1 MADASLSVELEA
13 RVSNFVSGMRQAGT
27 ASQQTAKTVTTSTD
41 KIGSAIR
48 SQLAG
53 AFSAGAIISFGKAV
67 LDVTAEFQKFN
78 AVLGNTL
85 GSSTLASLKLKEIQ
99 DFAAKTPFAVNELT
113 GAFVKLANSGFKPTG
128 DQMRALGDLASST
141 GKSFDQL
148 AEAILDAQ
156 SGEFER
162 LKEFGVRA
170 KDAGDSVIFTYKG
183 VQTQVA
189 KTSEAIRGYITDLGN
204 AEGVSGSMAKI
215 SETLGGKI
223 SNLGDSWD
231 QMLLSVGGNTEGVFN
246 TAIDIISKAINK
258 VTDYNNELALAS
270 KYDLGNGA
278 VDFGQRIASTLF
290 GTGKTDL
297 QLQAGIIQQI
307 SKGINDTANKAI
319 TGAKNVS
326 DFGKAIAELKKQG
339 DTQLASATKNGAN
352 SNQIKAISDAYQF
365 GVKALQ
371 DARTAFNNQGS
382 GGGANF
388 GTDKTKK
395 DVKSLSDVLKT
406 LGLDLEKAGNQF
418 KSTFSEENE
427 SRINSYQ
434 KAIDQLI
441 ELGYNKTSDAV
452 IKLKKEQQG
461 LFLLTGNDSTKGT
474 QEALKRYRDSLKQ
487 PELLGNTSV
496 NIPSLENS
504 SRVKEYNQLLAEQA
518 QFKADYEE
526 GFKQLASGAIADAI
540 GGGFSAIGE
549 AMVNGGSIIEA
560 AGNALLGTLG
570 SFLNELG
577 QMLIKKGLATVL
589 AGTALNFLFPGSGA
603 KTTAG
608 GFGLIAAGAALSLG
622 SGIIGSAARGRQG
635 DRKNNSGPTAF
646 ASGGIVSG
654 PTNALIGEYA
664 GARNN
669 PEVVAPLSKLKSMI
683 GGGEQIYIAEN
694 VIRGQDIVTIYKKA
708 SSTLRRVN

>member
-27 ASQQTAKTVTTSTD
+27 VSQQTAKTVTSSTS
-41 KIGSAIR
+41 KIASAVT

-53 AFSAGAIISFGKAV
+53 AFSAAAFVSFGKAV
-67 LDVTAEFQKFN
+67 LDVTSEFQKFN

-99 DFAAKTPFAVNELT
+99 DFAAKTPFGVNELT

-246 TAIDIISKAINK
+246 SAIDVISKAINK

-278 VDFGQRIASTLF
+278 VDFAQRLGKLF
-290 GTGKTDL
+290 GGGSTDIE
-297 QLQAGIIQQI
+297 LQA
-307 SKGINDTANKAI
+307 KAI
-319 TGAKNVS
+319 QSIATSVQNTATKAISGAKSLN
-326 DFGKAIAELKKQG
+326 DFGAAIAQLKKQG
-339 DTQLASATKNGAN
+339 DAQLATATKNGAN
-352 SNQIKAISDAYQF
+352 SGQIKAVKDAYQF
-365 GVKALQ
+365 GIKALQ
-371 DARTAFNNQGS
+371 DARTSFGASS
-382 GGGANF
+382 GKEGGNF
-388 GTDKTKK
+388 GTAKAAKNVK
-395 DVKSLSDVLKT
+395 DLSSVLKD
-406 LGLDLEKAGNQF
+406 LDKDLEKSENQF
-418 KSTFSEENE
+418 NSTFSKTNE
-427 SRINSYQ
+427 AKISAYQ
-434 KAIDQLI
+434 KAIDNLV
-441 ELGYNKTSDAV
+441 ELGFDKASEAV
-452 IKLKKEQQG
+452 IKLKTAQQG
-461 LFLLTGNDSTKGT
+461 LFQLTDNGSAKGT
-474 QEALKRYRDSLKQ
+474 QEALERYKASIALVGGSDIKMPKIGDTDMVKRFN
-487 PELLGNTSV
+487 ELLAKQKQ
-496 NIPSLENS
+496 L
-504 SRVKEYNQLLAEQA
+504 KEEFN
-518 QFKADYEE
+518 E
-526 GFKQLASGAIADAI
+526 GFSSLAKGGAAEALGSGFA
-540 GGGFSAIGE
+540 AIGE
-549 AMVNGGSIIEA
+549 SLVNGGSIIEA
-560 AGNALLGTLG
+560 AGNALLTTLS
-570 SFLNELG
+570 SFLSELG
-577 QMLIKKGLATVL
+577 QLAIQKGTATVL
-589 AGTALNFLFPGSGA
+589 IGLAMNGIFPGSGA
-603 KTTAG
+603 KTIASG
-608 GFGLIAAGAALSLG
+608 ASLIAAGAALSLG
-622 SGIIGSAARGRQG
+622 GGLIGAGRS
-635 DRKNNSGPTAF
+635 KSSNSGKADSRPTAF
-646 ASGGIVSG
+646 ANGGVVFG

-683 GGGEQIYIAEN
+683 GGGEQIFIAEST
-694 VIRGQDIVTIYKKA
+694 IRGQDLVTVFRKA

>member
-27 ASQQTAKTVTTSTD
+27 VSQQTAKTVTTSTD

-48 SQLAG
+48 SQLAS
-53 AFSAGAIISFGKAV
+53 AFSAAAFISFGKAV

-99 DFAAKTPFAVNELT
+99 DFAAKTPFGVNELT

-189 KTSEAIRGYITDLGN
+189 KTSESIRNYITDLGN

-270 KYDLGNGA
+270 KYDLGNGV
-278 VDFGQRIASTLF
+278 VDFGQRISSAFF

-297 QLQAGIIQQI
+297 ELQASIIQQI
-307 SKGINDTANKAI
+307 SKGINDTANRAI
-319 TGAKNVS
+319 TGAKKVS

-339 DTQLASATKNGAN
+339 DTQLATATKNGA
-352 SNQIKAISDAYQF
+352 SSGQIKAISDAYQF

-371 DARTAFNNQGS
+371 DARTAFGNQS
-382 GGGANF
+382 SSDANF
-388 GTDKTKK
+388 GDSKKVKT
-395 DVKSLSDVLKT
+395 LSDVLKV
-406 LGLDLEKAGNQF
+406 LNIDLEKSSNQF

-427 SRINSYQ
+427 ARISSYQ
-434 KAIDQLI
+434 KAIDDLI
-441 ELGYNKTSDAV
+441 EIGYNRTSAAV

-526 GFKQLASGAIADAI
+526 GFRQLSSGAISDAI

-549 AMVNGGSIIEA
+549 AMVSGGSVIEA

-622 SGIIGSAARGRQG
+622 SGIIGGASRGV
-635 DRKNNSGPTAF
+635 NNRNTTNNVTAF

-708 SSTLRRVN
+708 SGTLRRVN

>member
-1 MADASLSVELEA
+1 MADAILSVELEA
-13 RVSNFVSGMRQAGT
+13 RVRDFVNGMRQAGT
-27 ASQQTAKTVTTSTD
+27 ATQQTERSVTTSVN
-41 KIGSAIR
+41 KIGSAVK

-53 AFSAGAIISFGKAV
+53 AFSAAAIISFGKAV

-85 GSSTLASLKLKEIQ
+85 GSSALANLKLKEIQ
-99 DFAAKTPFAVNELT
+99 DFAAKTPFGVNELT

-189 KTSEAIRGYITDLGN
+189 KTSESIRNYITDLGN

-231 QMLLSVGGNTEGVFN
+231 EMLLSVGGNTEGVFN

-278 VDFGQRIASTLF
+278 VDLAQRLGGLF
-290 GTGKTDL
+290 TGGKTDIEK
-297 QLQAGIIQQI
+297 QVQA
-307 SKGINDTANKAI
+307 INAIASGVNKI
-319 TGAKNVS
+319 VSNTQNGAKSIS
-326 DFGKAIAELKKQG
+326 DFSKAIAELKKQG
-339 DTQLASATKNGAN
+339 DTQLAAATKNGAN
-352 SNQIKAISDAYQF
+352 SGQIKAIKDAYQL
-365 GVKALQ
+365 GVKGLK
-371 DARTAFNNQGS
+371 DARENFGKETGRI
-382 GGGANF
+382 GGNF
-388 GTDKTKK
+388 GTAKAKKEVKELTK
-395 DVKSLSDVLKT
+395 DVKDLYT
-406 LGLDLEKAGNQF
+406 LVDNGSNGVSRALIRNTIKNTPTGDPKLEGNGF
-418 KSTFSEENE
+418 
-427 SRINSYQ
+427 
-434 KAIDQLI
+434 
-441 ELGYNKTSDAV
+441 
-452 IKLKKEQQG
+452 
-461 LFLLTGNDSTKGT
+461 
-474 QEALKRYRDSLKQ
+474 
-487 PELLGNTSV
+487 
-496 NIPSLENS
+496 NIPGLENS
-504 SRVKEYNQLLAEQA
+504 SRVAEYNKLLEEQK
-518 QFKADYEE
+518 QFNADYAE
-526 GFKQLASGAIADAI
+526 GFKQLSNGAISDAI
-540 GGGFSAIGE
+540 GSGFSSIGE
-549 AMVNGGSIIEA
+549 ALVGGGSIIEA

-570 SFLNELG
+570 SFLNDLG

-622 SGIIGSAARGRQG
+622 SGIIGAASRG
-635 DRKNNSGPTAF
+635 NNAGRNTTNNVTAF
-646 ASGGIVSG
+646 ANGGIVSG

-708 SSTLRRVN
+708 SGTLRRVN